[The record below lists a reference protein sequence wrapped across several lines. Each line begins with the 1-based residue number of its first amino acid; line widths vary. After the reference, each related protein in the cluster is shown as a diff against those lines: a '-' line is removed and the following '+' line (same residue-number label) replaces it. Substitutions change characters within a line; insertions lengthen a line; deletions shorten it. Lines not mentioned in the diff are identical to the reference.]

1 MSTSEPTSDHEPTP
15 SRTPPRFQDLVRDV
29 IRQYRHEK
37 ESEAHQIFRGAAGHQ
52 PKGVVPQ
59 TVNPDEETVP
69 GIEHPG
75 STGVIYCSDRA
86 MANGFSYANSH
97 EWANLGQG
105 APEVGPIPNAPARPT
120 SIPIPID
127 SLEYAP
133 TTGVKALREAVANL
147 YNATYRGGKSSQY
160 TYENVCIV
168 PGGRSGL
175 SRVAAVIGDV
185 YTSFQIPDYTA
196 YDQVLS
202 AFKRLVPVP
211 TALDAK
217 TKYKLDIQQ
226 TKKDIQTQGLAVILA
241 SNPRN
246 PTGQVIKGNDLKELA
261 ALGREGTTVILDE
274 ACYAFMAPPAS
285 DLVVSSI
292 PAQYV
297 EDVNEDSTII
307 IDGLTKNWRL
317 PGWRI
322 CWVIGPKNLIT
333 ALSQSGSFLDGGAN
347 HPLQLAAIP
356 LLDPSLVALEKVAL
370 QKHFKAK
377 RDHVLSRLHAL
388 GLDVDIPPNSTFY
401 IWLNLEKL
409 PEPLNNGLV
418 FFEELLKHKTIVIPG
433 IFFDINP
440 AHRRNLF
447 NSPCHHYV
455 RLSFGPPIADLDKG
469 LDAIG
474 QVLQKARRT
483 GTRHMGHGY
492 KKSIDITLD
501 TQVPNVN
508 GSLSPTTPTFA
519 QI

>member
-1 MSTSEPTSDHEPTP
+1 MK
-15 SRTPPRFQDLVRDV
+15 
-29 IRQYRHEK
+29 IWKHEK
-37 ESEAHQIFRGAAGHQ
+37 ESEAHQIFRNVVGHQ
-52 PKGVVPQ
+52 AKGVFPQ
-59 TVNPDEETVP
+59 TINPEEETVP

-86 MANGFSYANSH
+86 MANGFSYSSSQ

-105 APEVGPIPNAPARPT
+105 APEVGPIPGAPPRPD
-120 SIPIPID
+120 SIPVPLD

-147 YNATYRGGKSSQY
+147 YNLTYREGKASQY

-185 YTSFQIPDYTA
+185 YTSYQIPDYTA

-202 AFKRLVPVP
+202 AFRRLVPVP
-211 TALDAK
+211 TALDSK
-217 TKYKLDIQQ
+217 NKYKFDLEQA
-226 TKKDIQTQGLAVILA
+226 KKDIRNQGIAVILS

-246 PTGQVIKGNDLKELA
+246 PTGQVIKGKDLKELVD
-261 ALGREGTTVILDE
+261 LSREGTTVILDE
-274 ACYAFMAPPAS
+274 FYSWYIYPDRDADFGKS
-285 DLVVSSI
+285 ISS
-292 PAQYV
+292 AKYV

-322 CWVIGPKNLIT
+322 CWVVGPKNLIT

-347 HPLQLAAIP
+347 HPMQLAAIP
-356 LLDPSLVALEKVAL
+356 LLDPEHVRQEKVSGDTFHRKLAL

-377 RDHVLSRLHAL
+377 RDHVLKRLHEL
-388 GLDVDIPPNSTFY
+388 HLDVDVPPNSTFY
-401 IWLNLEKL
+401 IWLNLERL
-409 PEPLNNGLV
+409 PAPLNNGLT
-418 FFEELLKHKTIVIPG
+418 FFEELLKEKTIVIPG

-447 NSPCHHYV
+447 NSPCHHFV
-455 RLSFGPPIADLDKG
+455 RLSFGPPIEDLDKG
-469 LDAIG
+469 LDAIDRVLKKAKKTGMQAFG
-474 QVLQKARRT
+474 Q
-483 GTRHMGHGY
+483 GY
-492 KKSIDITLD
+492 K
-501 TQVPNVN
+501 TQVEEVIKEQAV
-508 GSLSPTTPTFA
+508 SIAS
-519 QI
+519 